1 MRSLLGADV
10 DPGKLTVAEGRY
22 GFPYSS
28 SRVAGKMF
36 CLFSIIFDKVN

>member
-1 MRSLLGADV
+1 MRSLLGAEV

-28 SRVAGKMF
+28 SRVTGKMF
-36 CLFSIIFDKVN
+36 SVFFQ